1 MIGCHSL
8 VYELDEKGSAQS
20 AGMKAAIGVVA
31 VGQGVLCMG
40 QIGQQHSILVHIRSL
55 LPLVVA
61 MLLIQKM
68 ATAALL
74 EAPSSMTPAAPN
86 LLRPHFESKHK
97 SSNSGK

>member
-40 QIGQQHSILVHIRSL
+40 QIGQQHSILVHISKK
-55 LPLVVA
+55 LVAACYCNAFDSKDGYSRTLRGSEFDATCRPKFVA
-61 MLLIQKM
+61 PTL
-68 ATAALL
+68 
-74 EAPSSMTPAAPN
+74 
-86 LLRPHFESKHK
+86 
-97 SSNSGK
+97 